1 MLGRFVLV
9 AVVLV
14 VTACGQPPPSTP
26 PPETP
31 LPAAPTAMP
40 VRQSPGLVGSFTD
53 VRVLADDGEATLFYK
68 TRTALRDCAA
78 QRAEMPLVWHE
89 HVRGRLADA
98 RWVRVTLF
106 PEEPSRTSASFT
118 FEQEDSGTW
127 RADAPCRVTIAN

>member
-1 MLGRFVLV
+1 MLGRLVLV
-9 AVVLV
+9 AVALV
-14 VTACGQPPPSTP
+14 VTACGQPPPA
-26 PPETP
+26 TP
-31 LPAAPTAMP
+31 LPAAPPAMT
-40 VRQSPGLVGSFTD
+40 VRPSPGLVGSFTD
-53 VRVLADDGEATLFYK
+53 VRVLADGGEATLFYK

-106 PEEPSRTSASFT
+106 PEEPSGTSASFT
-118 FEQEDSGTW
+118 FEQGESGTW